1 MASAGLASGFAA
13 GADEMG
19 VGAVTMRRAIF
30 LDRDGVLNRS
40 IVVQGRP
47 HPPATVEELE
57 LLPGVVEACEEFH
70 RGGFLLIVV
79 TNQPDVARGTQRREV
94 VESINEALLSSVPI
108 DEIRV
113 CYHDD
118 QDRCACRKPLP
129 GLLMEAARDWQIDLS
144 ASYMVGDR
152 WKDIEAGRNAGCKTI
167 LIDCEYLDERPS
179 FPNHRVRSLAELPGW
194 LLRQDQD
201 RLERRCT

>member
-1 MASAGLASGFAA
+1 MKLLARLYYSGQEFQLLHSSRRMRPALNHN
-13 GADEMG
+13 
-19 VGAVTMRRAIF
+19 GAV
-30 LDRDGVLNRS
+30 RDGVLNRS

-129 GLLMEAARDWQIDLS
+129 GLLMEAARDW
-144 ASYMVGDR
+144 
-152 WKDIEAGRNAGCKTI
+152 
-167 LIDCEYLDERPS
+167 
-179 FPNHRVRSLAELPGW
+179 
-194 LLRQDQD
+194 
-201 RLERRCT
+201 